1 MAKTLAWN
9 LGGHQVAIA
18 GNAFNAQ
25 TGEVLRGVQ
34 VTITSA
40 PRGFKNW
47 LKLKA
52 LAAGER
58 WETLTERP
66 DRTRTAADGH
76 FHFLNLPTGQYGLT
90 ATLPEAGQRYGTVQA
105 KAKIARD
112 AKGRIVWVN
121 TDLALPP
128 TALQGQLLNADKKPV
143 VLAEVQILGSG
154 ETLLSD
160 EAGQYLFASLEP
172 GKRTVRFSARG
183 YQTVSRTVSLTQGEP
198 VVLDLTLSK
207 E

>member
-1 MAKTLAWN
+1 MAKMLTWN

-18 GNAFNAQ
+18 GNAFNAE
-25 TGEVLRGVQ
+25 TGQVLRGVQ
-34 VTITSA
+34 VTITTA
-40 PRGFKNW
+40 PRTFKNW

-66 DRTRTAADGH
+66 DRTLTGVDGH
-76 FHFLNLPTGQYGLT
+76 FHFLNLPTGQYALT
-90 ATLPEAGQRYGTVQA
+90 AELPGAGQRYGTVKA

-128 TALQGQLLNADKKPV
+128 TALRGTLINEDKKPI

-160 EAGQYLFASLEP
+160 EQGSYLFPSLEP
-172 GKRTVRFSARG
+172 GKRTVRFAARG